1 MLGMFSVD
9 YRKDFTI
16 LTQKKKKILRIIYRT
31 KHQKK
36 KSFLK
41 NIFRIDKGNNS

>member
-16 LTQKKKKILRIIYRT
+16 LTQKKKKKRFYELSIVPNT
-31 KHQKK
+31 KK
-36 KSFLK
+36 KNLF
-41 NIFRIDKGNNS
+41 